1 MSSTTLPDYG
11 STRASPTGPRSSTG
25 GAASPTAAPSPPAAA
40 PAINRAQA
48 DAPADLP
55 APGFKKDVG
64 FWIILLS
71 LGLVIWLAALDLSSI
86 ATALPTIV
94 ADLPGSTSFVWVGSA
109 FTLAQTAVLPLSGN
123 LAQVFGRQATLQA
136 FITLFAV
143 GSAISGAATNMQTMI
158 AGRTVQ
164 GLGGGGMIALSDIVV
179 ADLVPLRER
188 GTYEAILACVWAFA
202 SAVGPPI
209 GGVLAQSG
217 QWRWLF
223 WMNLP
228 LCAGAGG
235 MVWWFLRLKRPP
247 GSWRRKLRRVD
258 WIGNAIVIGATTSA
272 AIALVGG
279 GVDHPWSSSQILVP
293 LIIGLLGIVLF
304 LVYEAFFA
312 LGERMVPLSLLTN
325 RTTLSGFIGTFVH
338 GLVSLLFVYYLPVYF
353 QSTMLASPVRSALQ
367 FLPSTLT
374 ISPCSILTGV
384 TVALT
389 NHYVVPNVAAWV
401 VAIVGFALLSTL
413 TKDSTTAEWV
423 LYQMLTS
430 AGLGVLWISTEFPV
444 LAPLPSSQNAHALA
458 FFNFLRTAANTF
470 GVTIGAAVL
479 QNELRRTLPA
489 AFSQQL
495 PAGADIA
502 YAGIPQI
509 AGLPLPLRDDV
520 RDAFALSLSTLWK
533 ITAGICALGL
543 VSSAGMKQV
552 SMNGSVDAEWGR
564 EEKKDESVPLAA
576 TTHEQEAG

>member
-1 MSSTTLPDYG
+1 MSSPPSTFPDRSHG
-11 STRASPTGPRSSTG
+11 STSASPTGT
-25 GAASPTAAPSPPAAA
+25 AVCPTQEP
-40 PAINRAQA
+40 A
-48 DAPADLP
+48 DAPADVPEPRFRRDL
-55 APGFKKDVG
+55 G

-71 LGLVIWLAALDLSSI
+71 LGLVVWLAALDLSSI

-136 FITLFAV
+136 FILLFTV

-188 GTYEAILACVWAFA
+188 GTYEALIACVWAVA
-202 SAVGPPI
+202 SATGPLI

-235 MVWWFLRLKRPP
+235 MVWWCLRLKRPP
-247 GSWRRKLRRVD
+247 GSWRGKLQRVD
-258 WIGNAIVIGATTSA
+258 WIGNAIVIGATTSS
-272 AIALVGG
+272 AIALVQGG
-279 GVDHPWSSSQILVP
+279 IDHPWSSSQIVIP

-312 LGERMVPLSLLTN
+312 VGERMVPLNLLTN
-325 RTTLSGFIGTFVH
+325 RTTLSGFVGTFVH

-353 QSTMLASPVRSALQ
+353 QSTMLASPVRSAVQ

-389 NHYVVPNVAAWV
+389 NHYVAPNVAAWV

-444 LAPLPSSQNAHALA
+444 LAPLPASQNAHALA

-489 AFSQQL
+489 GFSQQL

-502 YAGIPQI
+502 YAAIPQI

-552 SMNGSVDAEWGR
+552 SMSASVDQEWGR
-564 EEKKDESVPLAA
+564 EEKQDESVPLAP
-576 TTHEQEAG
+576 TTHEPEAR